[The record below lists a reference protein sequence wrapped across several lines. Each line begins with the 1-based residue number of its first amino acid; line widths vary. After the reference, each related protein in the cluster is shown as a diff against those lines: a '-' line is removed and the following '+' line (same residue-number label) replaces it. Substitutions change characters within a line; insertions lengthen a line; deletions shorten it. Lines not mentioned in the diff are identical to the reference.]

1 MAKKHISSTSIANN
15 PRARHDYHIYEQ
27 FEAGLVLQGWEVK
40 ALRQKRGQ
48 IKESYVILRRGE
60 AWLVHAHI
68 SPLLSTS
75 THHDIDPLR
84 SRKLLLSKKQL
95 STLQQAVSRKGFTTV
110 ALSLYWSKQ
119 WVKLK
124 IALAKGKKQHDK
136 RQADKEKTWKRNQE
150 RVLKNH

>member
-1 MAKKHISSTSIANN
+1 MQIT
-15 PRARHDYHIYEQ
+15 RARHDYHIYEQ
-27 FEAGLVLQGWEVK
+27 FEAGLVLQGWSQST
-40 ALRQKRGQ
+40 ASKRTNQ
-48 IKESYVILRRGE
+48 REVILRRE

-68 SPLLSTS
+68 SPLTTS
-75 THHDIDPLR
+75 THHDIDPLHQSALAR
-84 SRKLLLSKKQL
+84 NS

-136 RQADKEKTWKRNQE
+136 RQADKEKTWKRNQD
-150 RVLKNH
+150 RVLKNQ